1 MPATRL
7 IVNPVACSGHGSCA
21 ELLPELVALD
31 EWGYPLLA
39 PGPVPAPLER
49 AARRAV
55 RDCPALAL
63 RLVSASVPGSA
74 DRVPGSGERAPGS
87 EETQKSPRTP
97 ARAHRAR

>member
-1 MPATRL
+1 MPAIRL

-39 PGPVPAPLER
+39 PGPVPDGLER

-63 RLVSASVPGSA
+63 RLVRASRDGSEGTQKA
-74 DRVPGSGERAPGS
+74 PRAPAK
-87 EETQKSPRTP
+87 TR
-97 ARAHRAR
+97 RAG